1 MINYIRS
8 GAVAFLCVASFAH
21 LSDVSTQFVFA
32 QHAMPGTGEPPPH
45 IAHHI
50 LSTHTHTHTHSLSLS
65 LVHVHEHHSRSR
77 ATLGAPAIAHHST
90 SFPHT
95 HTPLSQ
101 PPHPLPITRRCQV
114 IARMPQQAMPADPPL
129 LVGAEP
135 ALLVGAD
142 IPVQLSSGST
152 QVVFAQNS
160 MPGAGP
166 SVAAIPLP
174 LQLAASHLVH
184 LPPLQPLSKYNCRLP
199 ILYIASASNP
209 LLSPLTFLLPVYL
222 SLSLSLSPTPHDVV
236 AVLPADSKDAGA
248 APPVPVAFADR
259 PTAAPLASPT
269 AVPPP
274 AYSLPAAARAPRPD
288 ATRPAVVFA
297 QNALPGAGT
306 PVAATTTAGFQS
318 YTCAST
324 AIPPQLNL
332 PPSNLLL
339 SSYTPSLHPH
349 LHIFYI
355 ELHSSPNLSTRQYQL
370 IGTVPLSLSRP
381 PILSH
386 IPLSLCPKWRCSLPG
401 TVTISLT

>member
-1 MINYIRS
+1 
-8 GAVAFLCVASFAH
+8 
-21 LSDVSTQFVFA
+21 
-32 QHAMPGTGEPPPH
+32 
-45 IAHHI
+45 
-50 LSTHTHTHTHSLSLS
+50 
-65 LVHVHEHHSRSR
+65 
-77 ATLGAPAIAHHST
+77 
-90 SFPHT
+90 
-95 HTPLSQ
+95 
-101 PPHPLPITRRCQV
+101 
-114 IARMPQQAMPADPPL
+114 MPQQAMPPQIHHCWL
-129 LVGAEP
+129 EQSQRCWLEQTF
-135 ALLVGAD
+135 LCNSH
-142 IPVQLSSGST
+142 PVQRKSCLHRTRCQEQVRPSLPSLS
-152 QVVFAQNS
+152 
-160 MPGAGP
+160 
-166 SVAAIPLP
+166 
-174 LQLAASHLVH
+174 H
-184 LPPLQPLSKYNCRLP
+184 YNWRLP
-199 ILYIASASNP
+199 ILYIYPHCHPSPSTTAAFPSCTSHLP
-209 LLSPLTFLLPVYL
+209 PILFFHHLRSCCLSISP
-222 SLSLSLSPTPHDVV
+222 SLSLSPTPHDVV

-324 AIPPQLNL
+324 ATPLQLNL